1 MSWIS
6 TTTKR
11 ITTSGHVLDMLAD
24 ASTETVVL
32 ADRCL
37 RSGLLIRSAQ
47 PRMRHQSPKPPS
59 VERGTAF
66 GHSQSRDPTGPSAA
80 RNTPLHS
87 YHHHSSLLSS
97 VPQRFIIRPS
107 TIIHIC
113 DRLRHSYTR
122 STAYQQ
128 PFDSCLRT
136 TASRR
141 ISSRVSIKHLTHI
154 LHSPSKHLDES
165 LPLYTDNY
173 PYRIT

>member
-1 MSWIS
+1 MAAGSWQPAA
-6 TTTKR
+6 K
-11 ITTSGHVLDMLAD
+11 
-24 ASTETVVL
+24 
-32 ADRCL
+32 
-37 RSGLLIRSAQ
+37 

-80 RNTPLHS
+80 RNTPQHS

-136 TASRR
+136 TARRR
-141 ISSRVSIKHLTHI
+141 ISSRVAIKHLTH
-154 LHSPSKHLDES
+154 PSLAQQTSGRVSITLYLRLS
-165 LPLYTDNY
+165 LSYHVTSA
-173 PYRIT
+173 